1 MKFAIVGF
9 GSRGQMFGRLIKN
22 SEHELVAVAEPIP
35 HSLERAYKEFGVSK
49 DMCFNDANDFFAK
62 GKICDAIFLCTQD
75 AQHYEMTM
83 KALELGYD
91 ICLEKPAAV
100 NYEQCVAIRDEANR
114 LNRKI
119 MLTHV
124 LRYSPFYQCIKETI
138 KSGVLGKII
147 NINQNEFI
155 AYWHFALSFVRGPW
169 RNMAD
174 STPTIV
180 AKCCHDLDILLWLM
194 DKECVSVASV
204 GRLNY
209 FCPENAPKGSA
220 NHCKDCS
227 KEVKDNCLY
236 NAYNIYPQRM
246 KHAVVGGVAKYAGKN
261 IYDVLDA
268 KEELISK
275 CIFHC
280 DNDAIDNQ
288 NVQLQFAD
296 GTLANLTMTAFSEEC
311 HRTIMVSG
319 TKGEMWGDMED
330 GKLHLNI
337 FGQDEVIIDAGK
349 RFNKSGVATSGG
361 HGGGDFYLFN
371 DFVDYIKNENS
382 QSLTRTTIN
391 QSIDSHLVGF
401 LAEESR
407 QKNGERMFIKR

>member
-1 MKFAIVGF
+1 MNFAILGF

-22 SEHELVAVAEPIP
+22 SNHKLVAVAEPVP
-35 HSLERAYKEFGVSK
+35 HSLEKASKEFGVDK
-49 DMCFNDANDFFAK
+49 DMCFKDANDFFAK

-124 LRYSPFYQCIKETI
+124 LRYTPFYQCIKETI

-169 RNMAD
+169 RRMGD

-209 FCPENAPKGSA
+209 FNPENAPKGSA
-220 NHCKDCS
+220 KHCADCS
-227 KEVKDNCLY
+227 KEIKEKCLY

-246 KHAVVGGVAKYAGKN
+246 QHAVVGGVAKFAGKN

-268 KEELISK
+268 KEDLISK

-288 NVQLQFAD
+288 NVQLEFAD

-319 TKGEMWGDMED
+319 TKGEMWGDMEE

-337 FGQDEVIIDAGK
+337 FGQDEVVIDAGK
-349 RFNKSGVATSGG
+349 RFNKSGVSTRGG

-371 DFVDYIKNENS
+371 DFVDYIQNENS
-382 QSLTRTTIN
+382 ESLTRTTIE

-407 QKNGERMFIKR
+407 QKKGQRMFVKK

>member
-1 MKFAIVGF
+1 MKFAILGF

-22 SEHELVAVAEPIP
+22 SEHELVAVADIVDKM
-35 HSLERAYKEFGVSK
+35 LDRANTDFGVAK
-49 DMCFNDANDFFAK
+49 EMCFKDVNDFFAK

-91 ICLEKPAAV
+91 ICLEKPAAI

-114 LNRKI
+114 LGRKV

-124 LRYSPFYQCIKETI
+124 LRYSPFYQCIKDTI
-138 KSGVLGKII
+138 QSGVLGRVI
-147 NINQNEFI
+147 NLNQNEYI

-180 AKCCHDLDILLWLM
+180 AKCCHDLDIILWLM
-194 DKECVSVASV
+194 DKECISVSST

-209 FCPENAPKGSA
+209 FNPENAPEGSA
-220 NHCKDCS
+220 KHCKDCS
-227 KEVKDNCLY
+227 KEVKEKCLY

-246 KHAVVGGVAKYAGKN
+246 KHPVLGGVAKYNGED
-261 IYDVLDA
+261 IYDVLDGK
-268 KEELISK
+268 KEEISK

-280 DNDAIDNQ
+280 SNTAIDNQ
-288 NVQLQFAD
+288 SVQMQFAD
-296 GTLANLTMTAFSEEC
+296 GTLVNLTMTAFSEEC
-311 HRTIMVSG
+311 HRTIVVSG
-319 TKGEMWGDMED
+319 TKGEMWGDMEE

-337 FGQDEVIIDAGK
+337 FGQDEVIIDASK
-349 RFNKSGVATSGG
+349 RFNKSGIATSGG
-361 HGGGDFYLFN
+361 HGGGDFYLFR
-371 DFVDYIKNENS
+371 DFIDYISGVEAQGN
-382 QSLTRTTIN
+382 TRTTIN
-391 QSIDSHLVGF
+391 QSMDSHLVGF

-407 QKNGERMFIKR
+407 QKNGERIFIKK